1 MEWWQILI
9 IVGAAAAAVILF
21 LYFRGKKAMKQQEET
36 YAKMDE
42 TKQMVSMLIID
53 KKKMKIK
60 DSGLPDIVYQQMPKT
75 ARLRNFPIVKAKVGP
90 RIMTFI
96 AEPEV
101 FESLPVKKEV
111 KAYVSGLYIISV
123 KGIRGNLEETKKQ
136 KKARMK
142 KEKNEKSGFFND
154 LLKKG
159 RGEM

>member
-9 IVGAAAAAVILF
+9 IVGAAVAAVVLF
-21 LYFRGKKAMKQQEET
+21 LYFRGKKVMKMQDEAQAKIDQSKQQYT
-36 YAKMDE
+36 
-42 TKQMVSMLIID
+42 MLIID

-60 DSGLPDIVYQQMPKT
+60 DSGLPDIIFEQMPKRM
-75 ARLRNFPIVKAKVGP
+75 RLRNFPIVKAKVGP

-96 AEPEV
+96 ADAEIYEM
-101 FESLPVKKEV
+101 LPLKKEV
-111 KAYVSGLYIISV
+111 KAMVSGLYIVGV

-136 KKARMK
+136 KKARLR
-142 KEKNEKSGFFND
+142 KEKAAKSNVFND

>member
-21 LYFRGKKAMKQQEET
+21 LYFRGKKAMKKQEEAS
-36 YAKMDE
+36 AKIE
-42 TKQMVSMLIID
+42 QTKQQYSMLIID

-60 DSGLPDIVYQQMPKT
+60 DSGLPDMVYEQMPKLM
-75 ARLRNFPIVKAKVGP
+75 RLRKFPIVKAKVGP

-96 AEPEV
+96 ADPEIY
-101 FESLPVKKEV
+101 EMLPLKKEV
-111 KAYVSGLYIISV
+111 KASVSGLYIVGV
-123 KGIRGNLEETKKQ
+123 KGIRGNLEETSKQ
-136 KKARMK
+136 KKARRK
-142 KEKNEKSGFFND
+142 KEKAEKSNVFND